1 MLTQAKQ
8 YPVFTLSFPSILMK
22 GSSLAIHKAFRME
35 NSHSCYFRLGM
46 HREYKHSL
54 YSYNVIYIYKYK
66 ADFTFDFLFLAL
78 VRAKLETLVALLM
91 K

>member
-35 NSHSCYFRLGM
+35 NSHS
-46 HREYKHSL
+46 
-54 YSYNVIYIYKYK
+54 VILDWECTENTNIHCIL
-66 ADFTFDFLFLAL
+66 T
-78 VRAKLETLVALLM
+78 M
-91 K
+91 

>member
-8 YPVFTLSFPSILMK
+8 YPVFTLSFASILMK
-22 GSSLAIHKAFRME
+22 GSSLAIHKAFRMKK
-35 NSHSCYFRLGM
+35 SFCYFRLGM